1 MSIDWITQSLRLSLF
16 SNVPI
21 AATEQDW
28 QKITGQEEAASRTAI
43 AGGKMFRGKFAGG
56 DLTFAYSGPRIDVVL
71 SAEEKDTADGLKI
84 PSLGLWT
91 DVFPSF
97 ENTIATWLD
106 KATILPVRLAFGA
119 LLLHQVNSREEAYKE
134 LDDLLFSVD
143 ANPKMQELF
152 YRCNWPTESKV
163 VSGLMI
169 NRLTG
174 WSALRVTA
182 NLLQL
187 TGESFN
193 VSSSGPELITVR
205 LEIDHNTDQARST
218 PFETGQ
224 IIPIFK
230 ELVGLA
236 RENAEKGELS

>member
-1 MSIDWITQSLRLSLF
+1 M
-16 SNVPI
+16 
-21 AATEQDW
+21 
-28 QKITGQEEAASRTAI
+28 
-43 AGGKMFRGKFAGG
+43 
-56 DLTFAYSGPRIDVVL
+56 
-71 SAEEKDTADGLKI
+71 
-84 PSLGLWT
+84 PSLGPWN
-91 DVFPSF
+91 DVFQTF
-97 ENTIATWLD
+97 ENTIAKWLS
-106 KATILPVRLAFGA
+106 KATIPTVRLAFGA

-143 ANPKMQELF
+143 ANPKMKELF
-152 YRCNWPTESKV
+152 YRCNWPTESDV

-169 NRLTG
+169 NRLTS
-174 WSALRVTA
+174 WSPLHVTR

-193 VSSSGPELITVR
+193 VSSGPELHTVR

-224 IIPIFK
+224 IVPIFS